1 MISLLDTVAG
11 DNATKFQLGLII
23 KKDTIIGVKWDSP
36 CLGLLQSGD
45 ILHSINKEIFSDEP
59 GKNREVLSKMIQSG
73 GKFTINVIRF
83 KRRPTM
89 KPIIPKGYECM
100 EGYEYEWTMLYL
112 MRGMTL
118 GLDVRLIDGKLSLT
132 QRNVREDGS
141 KKLEE
146 PTAGL
151 WFFRFPGRAVRLYTI
166 TFAVPFDPVNTLSYS
181 DLNIQEGKPTVSWVV
196 SCEYY
201 VFKLFFHQVEAFV
214 HFGLGSTN
222 DEAIVDV
229 TTVERRTTF

>member
-166 TFAVPFDPVNTLSYS
+166 TTRTRYSSSRSVRGFVDPNGNPKMNRKEECLSITRELAPYRE
-181 DLNIQEGKPTVSWVV
+181 L
-196 SCEYY
+196 
-201 VFKLFFHQVEAFV
+201 LF
-214 HFGLGSTN
+214 
-222 DEAIVDV
+222 
-229 TTVERRTTF
+229 